1 MNRRRTFF
9 YITAA
14 DFLVRSAYQMG
25 KTPLLP
31 IFAAA
36 LGATDAFLGVIVS
49 VSTLTGML
57 LKPVIGVF
65 SDRWGRR
72 NWLIAGTLFFV
83 IMPFSYRFVHT
94 PEMLFGV
101 RIIHGLATAIY
112 GPVTLAYV
120 AEHSSKRRAENL
132 GWFGLARSA
141 GYIVGPAAAGWML
154 LTMAPMTI
162 FTIIGLLSCAA
173 FLPVLALPESEAPES
188 VLRLSLR
195 KQLHVSLQSS
205 SRTPAIW
212 LSGTLEAA
220 TYVALYA
227 IKAFLPVY
235 ALAIGV
241 NVAIVGTFF
250 AFQEVIYMIMK
261 PTGGRLGDRRGYLR
275 VISVGMLVLGIALL
289 GITRVEGILGLMM
302 IAMLMGVAQALV
314 FPSTTA
320 LVSTQIDGANLG
332 AGMGFIG
339 AFGNAGKVIGP
350 VLGGLLIQRLD
361 YVASF
366 QLLGL
371 FLAAGALLIW
381 GGRYFLPRFGLES
394 KRITRASQRHP
405 AD

>member
-1 MNRRRTFF
+1 MNQRRSFF

-31 IFAAA
+31 IFAAT

-49 VSTLTGML
+49 VSTFTGML

-94 PEMLFGV
+94 PEMLFSV
-101 RIIHGLATAIY
+101 RIVHGLATAIY

-120 AEHSSKRRAENL
+120 AEHSPQRRAENL

-141 GYIVGPAAAGWML
+141 GYVVGPAAAGWML
-154 LTMAPMTI
+154 LTMTPTTI
-162 FTIIGLLSCAA
+162 LTIIGLLSCAA
-173 FLPVLALPESEAPES
+173 FLPVLALPESEAARS
-188 VLRLSLR
+188 VVLPSLR
-195 KQLHVSLQSS
+195 EQLRISLRSS
-205 SRTPAIW
+205 SRTPAVW

-220 TYVALYA
+220 SYVALYA
-227 IKAFLPVY
+227 IKAFLPIY

-250 AFQEVIYMIMK
+250 AFQEVIYMILK
-261 PTGGRLGDRRGYLR
+261 PTGGRLGDRRGYLG
-275 VISVGMLVLGIALL
+275 VISLGMFILGIALL
-289 GITRVEGILGLMM
+289 GITRVEGTLDLMM
-302 IAMLMGVAQALV
+302 IAMLMGAAQALV

-332 AGMGFIG
+332 AGMGFVG
-339 AFGNAGKVIGP
+339 AFDNAGKVVGP
-350 VLGGLLIQRLD
+350 VLGGLLIQRLG

-366 QLLGL
+366 QSLGL

-381 GGRYFLPRFGLES
+381 GGRYFLPRYGPGS
-394 KRITRASQRHP
+394 RRITRA
-405 AD
+405 